1 MVAGR
6 HGNVCGRRRSR
17 REVAVF
23 AVTRLRA
30 QGQDGEAL
38 AAAVAP
44 LLAALAARPGFR
56 DGELGRSADDPSLW
70 ALVTRWDGVG
80 TYRRALSA
88 AEVKIAGAPV
98 WVHALDEP
106 GAYLPVDDVT
116 PSPRHA

>member
-1 MVAGR
+1 M
-6 HGNVCGRRRSR
+6 
-17 REVAVF
+17 F

-30 QGQDGEAL
+30 TDGDGDGL
-38 AAAVAP
+38 AVAVAP
-44 LLAALAARPGFR
+44 LLAALSARPGFR

-80 TYRRALSA
+80 AYRRALSA

-106 GAYLPVDDVT
+106 GAYLPQDDVGFG
-116 PSPRHA
+116 SRDA

>member
-1 MVAGR
+1 
-6 HGNVCGRRRSR
+6 
-17 REVAVF
+17 VF

-30 QGQDGEAL
+30 PEEDAETL
-38 AAAVAP
+38 AAAVAT
-44 LLAALAARPGFR
+44 LLAALSARPGFR

-80 TYRRALSA
+80 AYRRGLSA

-106 GAYLPVDDVT
+106 GVYLPEE
-116 PSPRHA
+116 A